1 MHPSLRHTAH
11 RPWPLPQAPWIW
23 RQAWLDLGFLHFRMR
38 PADLADRIPAGLRL
52 ETFDDTAW
60 ISVVPF
66 RMADVMRRPLPSFPP
81 FSSFPELNLRTYV
94 TDGQKPGVWFFS
106 LDADCRPI
114 VWGGR
119 HVYQLPYHH
128 ARMRQRK
135 TEHGFDFTSA
145 RRGAEV
151 RFEASWDGEGPVFE
165 AQPGSF
171 EHWIAERYCLYS
183 QGRRG
188 LTRVEVHHAPWP
200 LQRAAMDVR
209 VNDIPAAAGLRPLDT
224 PPVCHCTTG
233 VTVISY
239 APEVIRP

>member
-38 PADLADRIPAGLRL
+38 LADLVDRIPAGLRL

-106 LDADCRPI
+106 LDADCRPV

-119 HVYQLPYHH
+119 HVYQLPYHL

-135 TEHGFDFTSA
+135 TEHGFDFTST
-145 RRGAEV
+145 RRGADV
-151 RFEASWDGEGPVFE
+151 RFEASWTGEGPVFE

-200 LQRAAMDVR
+200 LQRATMDVR

-233 VTVISY
+233 VTVMSY
-239 APEVIRP
+239 APEVIRS

>member
-52 ETFDDTAW
+52 ETFDNSAW

-94 TDGQKPGVWFFS
+94 TDGRKPGVWFFS
-106 LDADCRPI
+106 LDADCRPV

-119 HVYQLPYHH
+119 HVYQLPYHL
-128 ARMRQRK
+128 ARMRFGADWR
-135 TEHGFDFTSA
+135 ERLVSA
-145 RRGAEV
+145 
-151 RFEASWDGEGPVFE
+151 FWLMN
-165 AQPGSF
+165 
-171 EHWIAERYCLYS
+171 ER
-183 QGRRG
+183 
-188 LTRVEVHHAPWP
+188 
-200 LQRAAMDVR
+200 
-209 VNDIPAAAGLRPLDT
+209 IPASGAAPSCNFKGLPL
-224 PPVCHCTTG
+224 
-233 VTVISY
+233 
-239 APEVIRP
+239 AR